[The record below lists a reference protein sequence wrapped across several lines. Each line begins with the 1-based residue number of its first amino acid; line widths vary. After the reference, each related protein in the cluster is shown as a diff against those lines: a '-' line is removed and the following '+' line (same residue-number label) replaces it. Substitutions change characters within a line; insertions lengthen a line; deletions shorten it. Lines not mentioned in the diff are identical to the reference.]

1 MRQSVFAI
9 VFALIC
15 GSVSSPLLA
24 QDVAPSVPAPETQA
38 APVTQDIPQ
47 IQLPPTH
54 NFASQFMRDEA
65 GIWSAPFRVK
75 RGEARWLLPIGV
87 GAAALF
93 AVDSRVAHAAN
104 RSESLRS
111 PSKFVSHFGSTQAM
125 GGASASLWAIGK
137 FTHNDRLSETGSLAT
152 QAVLHTQLVVS
163 SLKFLSQRQRPNG
176 VDKKSFPS
184 GHAATSFAFA
194 SVVARQYHDKPMIVI
209 GSYGLATAV
218 SLSRMG
224 GLNHFPSDVLVGAVI
239 GELIGRY
246 LIHHHAAQE

>member
-1 MRQSVFAI
+1 MRQTVFAI

-24 QDVAPSVPAPETQA
+24 QDVAQDVPAPQTQA

-47 IQLPPTH
+47 IQLPQP

-65 GIWSAPFRVK
+65 GLWSAPFRVK
-75 RGEARWLLPIGV
+75 RGDAKWLLPLGV

-93 AVDSRVAHAAN
+93 AVDHRVADAAT

-111 PSKFVSHFGSTQAM
+111 PSKLVSHFGSTQAM
-125 GGASASLWAIGK
+125 GGASAGLWAIGK

-163 SLKFLSQRQRPNG
+163 GLKFLSQRQRPNG
-176 VDKKSFPS
+176 VDNKSFPS

-194 SVVARQYHDKPMIVI
+194 SVVAHQYHDKPLIVI
-209 GSYGLATAV
+209 GSYGLASAV
-218 SLSRMG
+218 SLSRLG

-246 LIHHHAAQE
+246 LIHHHEHE